1 MVEKLQSVNYL
12 SKNIRALEKELKLKG
27 ELKERSEQ
35 ARKELNRL
43 AAEDL
48 ATIESNTGIQK
59 MESEVKKAINK
70 GNADKAR
77 TLNNRY
83 LGRINS
89 YPAKKRNRPYSWA
102 QAKKKQ
108 THQKNK
114 SSGTVSRKSGGKIM
128 QGYKA
133 GGKV

>member
-27 ELKERSEQ
+27 ELKERSKQ
-35 ARKELNRL
+35 SRRELNRL

-59 MESEVKKAINK
+59 MESEVKKAINE
-70 GNADKAR
+70 GDADKAR
-77 TLNNRY
+77 TLYNRY
-83 LGRINS
+83 LDRINS
-89 YPAKKRNRPYSWA
+89 YPAEKREMPYSWA
-102 QAKKKQ
+102 AAKKKQ
-108 THQKNK
+108 THQKKK
-114 SSGTVSRKSGGKIM
+114 SGGIVSRKSGGKIM
-128 QGYKA
+128 VGYKA